1 MEILQTPR
9 LRLREL
15 RETDA
20 DALHQVLGDPVAM
33 SAYEHGFDRDETQE
47 WIARQRQRYAA
58 DGFGLWAMELRTTGE
73 VIGDCG
79 ITRQSN
85 GDREV
90 LEVGYHLV
98 RREWGRGL
106 ATEAARGCVSWAFDH
121 TGTDDVYA
129 IVRDTNLAS
138 MNVAIRLG
146 MTVRTREV
154 RHYRG
159 VEMPHLAF
167 AITRRDWDTGT
178 VPPSQT
184 PG

>member
-1 MEILQTPR
+1 
-9 LRLREL
+9 
-15 RETDA
+15 
-20 DALHQVLGDPVAM
+20 
-33 SAYEHGFDRDETQE
+33 
-47 WIARQRQRYAA
+47 
-58 DGFGLWAMELRTTGE
+58 MELRTTGE

-79 ITRQSN
+79 ITRQPV

-146 MTVRTREV
+146 RPVRTREV

-159 VEMPHLAF
+159 VEMPHLVF
-167 AITRRDWDTGT
+167 AITRRDMGRFLRPKLWADKLGHRNRPR
-178 VPPSQT
+178 VPEPESRNRR
-184 PG
+184 PVRLRSVARR

>member
-15 RETDA
+15 RVADA

-33 SAYEHGFDRDETQE
+33 SAYEHGFDPDETHA

-58 DGFGLWAMELRTTGE
+58 DGFGLWAMELRSTGE

-79 ITRQSN
+79 ITRQLV
-85 GDREV
+85 GGQEV

-106 ATEAARGCVSWAFDH
+106 ATEAARACVSWAFDH
-121 TGTDDVYA
+121 TGTEDVHA

-146 MTVRTREV
+146 MTVRRREV

-159 VEMPHLAF
+159 VEIPHLVF
-167 AITRRDWDTGT
+167 AVTRKDWGATT
-178 VPPSQT
+178 V
-184 PG
+184 GL